1 MAFFDR
7 LNDFAKN
14 IGDKTNDAIETSKLN
29 SKINTE
35 KTAIAE
41 NMKKIGEYYYSIYA
55 QGGEVAP
62 EVEGFCQSIV
72 THNENIAKAQAEI
85 QGIKDE
91 NEAAAAARAAAM
103 QQAKLEAEQAKAAAA
118 ARKAQ
123 QDAEIAAMQAGAMP
137 VAPVQMPQ
145 AEVAATVQAA
155 PAGGMI
161 CPGCGTEYEEGKK
174 FCTNCGSKLE
184 AKPVEVVQEVVQEPV
199 EKTCPGCGVV
209 VAEGM
214 KFCNQCG
221 TRIM

>member
-72 THNENIAKAQAEI
+72 THNENIVKAQAEI

-123 QDAEIAAMQAGAMP
+123 QDTEIAAMQAGAMP
-137 VAPVQMPQ
+137 TAAVSSVQMPQ
-145 AEVAATVQAA
+145 TEVAATVQAV
-155 PAGGMI
+155 PAGGMV

-184 AKPVEVVQEVVQEPV
+184 AKPVPVVEVPQER
-199 EKTCPGCGVV
+199 TCPGCGVV
-209 VAEGM
+209 VADGM

-221 TRIM
+221 TKLF

>member
-41 NMKKIGEYYYSIYA
+41 NMKKIGEFYYSIYA

-103 QQAKLEAEQAKAAAA
+103 QQAKLEAEQAKAVAT

-123 QDAEIAAMQAGAMP
+123 QEAA
-137 VAPVQMPQ
+137 VQMPQ
-145 AEVAATVQAA
+145 TEVAASVQAV
-155 PAGGMI
+155 PAGEMV

-184 AKPVEVVQEVVQEPV
+184 AKPVPVVEVPQER
-199 EKTCPGCGVV
+199 TCPGCGVV
-209 VAEGM
+209 VADGM

-221 TRIM
+221 TKLF

>member
-41 NMKKIGEYYYSIYA
+41 NMKKIGEFYYSIYA

-103 QQAKLEAEQAKAAAA
+103 QQAKLEAEQAKAVAT

-123 QDAEIAAMQAGAMP
+123 QEAA
-137 VAPVQMPQ
+137 VQMPQ
-145 AEVAATVQAA
+145 TEVAASVQAV
-155 PAGGMI
+155 PAGEMV

-184 AKPVEVVQEVVQEPV
+184 AKPVPVVEVPQE
-199 EKTCPGCGVV
+199 KICPGCGVV
-209 VAEGM
+209 VADGM

-221 TRIM
+221 TKLF